1 MWFFEVGSDSG
12 VSPAS
17 PSSSS
22 SSSSSSWTTSVTER
36 AWGTEA
42 PVLHLLGAFCSSE
55 RLPAMSANLTSASG
69 LHSVFMAD
77 VVAASAATLDVR
89 GGGGGIASECVLRGG
104 TGSRGNLY
112 FPAYAIHHNTRMTD

>member
-1 MWFFEVGSDSG
+1 M
-12 VSPAS
+12 
-17 PSSSS
+17 
-22 SSSSSSWTTSVTER
+22 TER